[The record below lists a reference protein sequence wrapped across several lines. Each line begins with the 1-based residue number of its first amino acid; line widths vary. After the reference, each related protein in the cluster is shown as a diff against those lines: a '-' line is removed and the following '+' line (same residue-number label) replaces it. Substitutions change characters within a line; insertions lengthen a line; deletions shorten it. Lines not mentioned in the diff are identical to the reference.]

1 MIIWVFLGVGIALLG
16 VSVKMWVEFG
26 QRSRQLM
33 SETAHARSLIDNHKE
48 TLEMVEAKIKEL
60 KAETELLLKEREAVE
75 GEVQDGRAKLTAVE
89 ERLERAKPAKF
100 RVDKDGAA
108 EELF

>member
-1 MIIWVFLGVGIALLG
+1 
-16 VSVKMWVEFG
+16 
-26 QRSRQLM
+26 
-33 SETAHARSLIDNHKE
+33 
-48 TLEMVEAKIKEL
+48 
-60 KAETELLLKEREAVE
+60 VE